1 MGSLLGQVISVKDFV
16 VRLIVVRLIVV
27 RLSEAHRTPPLRGG
41 HGPEF
46 CTSTP

>member
-1 MGSLLGQVISVKDFV
+1 MGSLLGQAASVKDFVVRLIV

-41 HGPEF
+41 P
-46 CTSTP
+46 